1 MPVPGCR
8 TTEEVSCKTHKCM
21 YVIFCLSCF
30 QDKLVPLM
38 EWLDRTEKQVKD
50 MELVPTDE
58 EKIQQRIKEHN
69 VNNTHFSLELN
80 MHCLLGTILFTE

>member
-1 MPVPGCR
+1 
-8 TTEEVSCKTHKCM
+8 
-21 YVIFCLSCF
+21 
-30 QDKLVPLM
+30 VPLI

-69 VNNTHFSLELN
+69 VSVNSNYRAWYCIVFISNSNRSLYR
-80 MHCLLGTILFTE
+80 

>member
-1 MPVPGCR
+1 
-8 TTEEVSCKTHKCM
+8 
-21 YVIFCLSCF
+21 
-30 QDKLVPLM
+30 M

>member
-1 MPVPGCR
+1 MHLYS
-8 TTEEVSCKTHKCM
+8 TL
-21 YVIFCLSCF
+21 ICLSFF
-30 QDKLVPLM
+30 QDKLVPLI

-69 VNNTHFSLELN
+69 VSYNSVR
-80 MHCLLGTILFTE
+80 

>member
-1 MPVPGCR
+1 MLYCISYVRTINALVP
-8 TTEEVSCKTHKCM
+8 
-21 YVIFCLSCF
+21 YFICLSCF
-30 QDKLVPLM
+30 QDKLVPLI

-69 VNNTHFSLELN
+69 VSYNSVR
-80 MHCLLGTILFTE
+80 

>member
-1 MPVPGCR
+1 MPL
-8 TTEEVSCKTHKCM
+8 
-21 YVIFCLSCF
+21 I
-30 QDKLVPLM
+30 

-69 VNNTHFSLELN
+69 VSYNSVR
-80 MHCLLGTILFTE
+80 